1 MGWLLEN
8 EYPTIVLTR
17 NLEGF
22 SVSMRNHIMRGQKT
36 VVREFMTKMNET
48 DQTEFVKRYW
58 YGWCFD
64 FCVQL
69 AKVVNNKTIPTSIMI
84 DHNEIFSDQI
94 KSIKKILQFLDLEF
108 EDRDVLEAVQKV
120 SDDPIRSNYS
130 GSK

>member
-64 FCVQL
+64 FCVQW

-108 EDRDVLEAVQKV
+108 EDRDILAAVQKI